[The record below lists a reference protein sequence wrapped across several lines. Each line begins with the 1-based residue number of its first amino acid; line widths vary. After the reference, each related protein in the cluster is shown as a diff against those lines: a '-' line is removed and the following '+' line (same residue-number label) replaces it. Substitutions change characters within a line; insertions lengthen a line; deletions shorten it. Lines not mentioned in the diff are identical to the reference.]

1 MQDKKD
7 ELLEKIKDAS
17 RVLQYLANNSKD
29 LGMTGKIACVDAS
42 DKFLPMLYE
51 LIENSDSETAHE
63 NNESMTRSGC
73 LESAME
79 CVCKSR
85 ERDYGTPEDSFA
97 CIGRYWSTHLGV
109 TVNAHDVAI
118 MMALL
123 KIARI
128 DTGRGK
134 FDSYVDAAG
143 YVACAVE
150 LRKTLV

>member
-7 ELLEKIKDAS
+7 ELLEKIKVAS
-17 RVLQYLANNSKD
+17 RVLQRLVNNSKV
-29 LGMTGKIACVDAS
+29 LGTTEKIACIDAS
-42 DKFLPMLYE
+42 DKFLPMLYR
-51 LIENSDSETAHE
+51 LIENGDNKTVHE
-63 NNESMTRSGC
+63 NNKSMTRSEC

-85 ERDYGTPEDSFA
+85 EREYGAPEDSFA
-97 CIGRYWSTHLGV
+97 FIGRYWSAHLGV

-128 DTGRGK
+128 DTGRGNY
-134 FDSYVDAAG
+134 DSYVDAAG

-150 LRKTLV
+150 LRNKQS